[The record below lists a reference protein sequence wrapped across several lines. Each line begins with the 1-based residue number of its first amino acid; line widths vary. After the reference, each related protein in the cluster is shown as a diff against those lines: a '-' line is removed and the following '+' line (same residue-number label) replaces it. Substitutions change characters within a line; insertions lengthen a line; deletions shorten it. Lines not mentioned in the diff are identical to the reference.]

1 MKTFK
6 EFIEEGKVKKTQSD
20 KTRAKSMFS
29 QGDARMSDLKSLPL
43 NSENAPFRFEDAYE
57 AVREV
62 IRAFMFLEG
71 YNPYSHDA
79 IIVFGYEKGL
89 LTEGEFRKWDRNRKI
104 RNDIHYRSE
113 KTTIE
118 ETKDAIERASELI
131 GKLKKKFESML

>member
-62 IRAFMFLEG
+62 IRAFMFL
-71 YNPYSHDA
+71 
-79 IIVFGYEKGL
+79 
-89 LTEGEFRKWDRNRKI
+89 
-104 RNDIHYRSE
+104 
-113 KTTIE
+113 
-118 ETKDAIERASELI
+118 
-131 GKLKKKFESML
+131 